1 MNDANVAAGQ
11 LMTVDGAPLRSNETL
26 TFNGSLESDGSF
38 RVAGGAGADTITG
51 GQQGDII
58 IGRAG
63 GDMLR
68 GGGGND
74 LFRID
79 ATGESNAAG
88 RDQILDFASGDRIDL
103 SRMDAIAGTPGNDA
117 FTFIGSAAFG
127 NHAGELRFENQSG
140 NIWLIQGDTDGN
152 GVADFEVAVTID
164 DLHPITAADFIL

>member
-1 MNDANVAAGQ
+1 MNDGNVAAGQ
-11 LMTVDGAPLRSNETL
+11 LMTVDGAPLRPAETL
-26 TFNGSLESDGSF
+26 TFNGGAETDGSY

-51 GQQGDII
+51 GAQADIL
-58 IGRAG
+58 IGRNG

-68 GGGGND
+68 GGAGND

-79 ATGESNAAG
+79 AAGESNAAG
-88 RDQILDFASGDRIDL
+88 RDQILDFTSGDRIDL
-103 SRMDAIAGTPGNDA
+103 SRMDAIAGTPANEA

-152 GVADFEVAVTID
+152 GIADFEVSVTID

>member
-1 MNDANVAAGQ
+1 MNDGNVAAGQ
-11 LMTVDGAPLRSNETL
+11 LMTVDGAPLRPNETL
-26 TFNGSLESDGSF
+26 VFDGSLESDGSY
-38 RVAGGAGADTITG
+38 RVAGGAAADTITG
-51 GQQGDII
+51 GQQGDIL

-103 SRMDAIAGTPGNDA
+103 SRMDAIVGTPANEA
-117 FTFIGSAAFG
+117 FTFIGNAAFG

-140 NIWLIQGDTDGN
+140 NTWLIQGDTDGN
-152 GVADFEVAVTID
+152 GVADFEVSVTID